1 MKSQKTLWILL
12 GAGFCFWSGLA
23 ITLPTLP
30 LYIQSL
36 GGTSHQV
43 GIVMGGFAIGL
54 IASRAW
60 LGKLADRKGRKRV
73 LLIGL
78 GVAALAPLTYLLDFF
93 FFHSLTLMFVLR
105 GIHGI
110 SIAAFTTGY
119 VALIVDIAPP
129 EHRGEILGYTSLV
142 HPMGVALG
150 PSLGSWLE
158 AEVGHGWV
166 FLVASLFGLVGW
178 ACVLC
183 VRESPPSM
191 AQGQNSG
198 IFWGLLKAARLRIP
212 TLVMLLVGL
221 AFGTLS
227 TFVPLFIKAE
237 NIDFSPG
244 LFYSAA
250 ALSSFIGRVVT
261 GSASDRWGRGIFI
274 SLSLIFYT
282 ASMVELAQAQT
293 GMDLLLAGFLEGF
306 GGGVL
311 IPMMSALVADRSQ
324 ADERGRVLSL
334 TMGGFDFGIA
344 IAGPIIGALADDWG
358 LRVLFACGGGF
369 TVLAL
374 GLFFSGS
381 GLKIGDSCRFAL
393 GRGPDPYAVAMP
405 IKP

>member
-12 GAGFCFWSGLA
+12 VAGFCFWSGLA

-36 GGTSHQV
+36 GGTPHQV

-60 LGKLADRKGRKRV
+60 LGKLADRNGRKRV

-78 GVAALAPLTYLLDFF
+78 GVAVLAPLTYLLDFF
-93 FFHSLTLMFVLR
+93 FFHSLPLMFTLR

-129 EHRGEILGYTSLV
+129 EHRGQILGYTSLV

-158 AEVGHGWV
+158 AEAGHGWV
-166 FLVASLFGLVGW
+166 FLAATVFGLAGLV
-178 ACVLC
+178 CVLY
-183 VRESPPSM
+183 VRECPPSS
-191 AQGQNSG
+191 AQAENSG
-198 IFWGLLKAARLRIP
+198 LFWRLLGAGRLRIP

-250 ALSSFIGRVVT
+250 ALASFIGRVAT
-261 GSASDRWGRGIFI
+261 GSASDRWGRGVFI
-274 SLSLIFYT
+274 SLSLLFYT
-282 ASMVELAQAQT
+282 ASMVGLSQAQT
-293 GMDLLLAGFLEGF
+293 GVDLLVAGFLEGF

-311 IPMMSALVADRSQ
+311 IPMMSALMADRSQ
-324 ADERGRVLSL
+324 PDERGRVLSL

-344 IAGPIIGALADDWG
+344 IAGPIIGALAADWG
-358 LRVLFACGGGF
+358 LRTLFACGGGF
-369 TVLAL
+369 TILAL

-381 GLKIGDSCRFAL
+381 GLKVADSCRFAV
-393 GRGPDPYAVAMP
+393 GRGPDPYAVPMP
-405 IKP
+405 VEN